1 MTIKQQQIATLREAL
16 GDELFECLEEETMD
30 FPRAWEIARGV
41 PMEEHDERCS
51 YRVSRGGCL
60 CDCYVITWHKEYKE
74 EEE

>member
-16 GDELFECLEEETMD
+16 GDELFEYLEEETM
-30 FPRAWEIARGV
+30 EIARGV